1 MSNYVFPVLPGLG
14 WSVIKTPKWSTK
26 IQQAVS
32 GKELR
37 SAWFSAPKYNFKL
50 TYEILRGDSVNLE
63 LQTLLGFFNARQGSF
78 DSFLY
83 VDPNDNSVT
92 AQSIGIGNGTQTVFA
107 LVRSFGGNVEPV
119 MNINAIGGIY
129 LNGAATSAY
138 TVDGY
143 GNVTFATAPASGVA
157 ITWTGTYYY
166 RCRFVKDTSDFDN
179 FMYQLWQLKELE
191 FVGSLGNKI

>member
-1 MSNYVFPVLPGLG
+1 MSNFIFPTLPGLG

-26 IQQAVS
+26 IQEAVS

-37 SAWFSAPKYNFKL
+37 SAWFAAPKYTFRL
-50 TYEILRGDSVNLE
+50 SYEILRGDSVNLE

-83 VDPNDNSVT
+83 SDPADNSVT
-92 AQSIGIGNGTQTVFA
+92 AQSIGTGNGIETVFA
-107 LVRSFGGNVEPV
+107 LVRTFGGNVEPA
-119 MNINAIGGIY
+119 MNINAISGIY
-129 LNGAATSAY
+129 LNGTASSAY

-143 GNVTFATAPASGVA
+143 GNVTFNAAPGSGVA
-157 ITWTGTYYY
+157 ITWSGTYYY
-166 RCRFVKDTSDFDN
+166 RCRFVKDTSEFDN
-179 FMYQLWQLKELE
+179 FMYQLWALKELE